1 MVGLAASSQQSV
13 TVSGVKN
20 GTYLDAVTGSSLTVT
35 GGSMT
40 FSVPAYSAR
49 IWVLNGPGKIGSNGT
64 YLK

>member
-1 MVGLAASSQQSV
+1 
-13 TVSGVKN
+13 VKN